1 MLDHAELLAEVK
13 TCNTQVAKLTKEFDE
28 FKKVVEATQSEVD
41 ATRLIVIELT
51 NKLKDIY
58 YSDMQS

>member
-1 MLDHAELLAEVK
+1 MLLDHTELLAEVK
-13 TCNTQVAKLTKEFDE
+13 TCNTQIAKLTKEFDE

-51 NKLKDIY
+51 NKLKDIL
-58 YSDMQS
+58 